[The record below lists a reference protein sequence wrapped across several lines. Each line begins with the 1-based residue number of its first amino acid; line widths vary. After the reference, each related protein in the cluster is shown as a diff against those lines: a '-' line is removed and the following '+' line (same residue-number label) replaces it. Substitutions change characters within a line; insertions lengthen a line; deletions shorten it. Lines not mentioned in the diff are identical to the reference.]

1 MPSPYYPL
9 PVSSLPPPCLLT
21 ASSHSLYCLV
31 LPVVDGNGVYALWT
45 WSGIDRAEV
54 ISFLQPL
61 PKWTSF
67 VNWSSLTL
75 VVFSY
80 FDFQNTLTVT
90 ADHFLAHKAAES
102 FLRTTFWN
110 GKRIWSSPLDINKL
124 FWLKWHDHLQQCAE
138 SHSLSRGKT
147 LKLYSTCPISSV
159 QFIRV
164 APLLPWRPERHSQ
177 PRSGGVFRSHTVI
190 NIGGW
195 YTLWY
200 YYTPIQGQSLVM
212 VYWLYASIN
221 CKAKQCQCMII

>member
-21 ASSHSLYCLV
+21 ASSLSLYCLV

-90 ADHFLAHKAAES
+90 ADHFLAYKAAES

-138 SHSLSRGKT
+138 SHSLSRGK
-147 LKLYSTCPISSV
+147 KLYSTCPV
-159 QFIRV
+159 REVVKNKLETFED
-164 APLLPWRPERHSQ
+164 A
-177 PRSGGVFRSHTVI
+177 
-190 NIGGW
+190 
-195 YTLWY
+195 LWKREKL
-200 YYTPIQGQSLVM
+200 QHVKL
-212 VYWLYASIN
+212 
-221 CKAKQCQCMII
+221 

>member
-1 MPSPYYPL
+1 MFDHSYCQNVHSQSQNRCFKEFANFRRKIPATKRPFAWGGGVESLFGRIPFEHA
-9 PVSSLPPPCLLT
+9 VSLPGASLT
-21 ASSHSLYCLV
+21 ASSLSLYCLV

-90 ADHFLAHKAAES
+90 ADHFLAYKAAES

-138 SHSLSRGKT
+138 SHSLSRGK
-147 LKLYSTCPISSV
+147 KLIAHV
-159 QFIRV
+159 Q
-164 APLLPWRPERHSQ
+164 
-177 PRSGGVFRSHTVI
+177 
-190 NIGGW
+190 
-195 YTLWY
+195 
-200 YYTPIQGQSLVM
+200 
-212 VYWLYASIN
+212 
-221 CKAKQCQCMII
+221 

>member
-1 MPSPYYPL
+1 MTNRPLPAADLATSACCRLGPAGTAFACTTTVSPLPPPCLLPTTPSLSPPCLL

-21 ASSHSLYCLV
+21 ASSLSLYCLV

-90 ADHFLAHKAAES
+90 ADHFLAYKAAES
-102 FLRTTFWN
+102 FLRTTF
-110 GKRIWSSPLDINKL
+110 
-124 FWLKWHDHLQQCAE
+124 
-138 SHSLSRGKT
+138 
-147 LKLYSTCPISSV
+147 
-159 QFIRV
+159 
-164 APLLPWRPERHSQ
+164 
-177 PRSGGVFRSHTVI
+177 
-190 NIGGW
+190 
-195 YTLWY
+195 
-200 YYTPIQGQSLVM
+200 
-212 VYWLYASIN
+212 
-221 CKAKQCQCMII
+221 

>member
-1 MPSPYYPL
+1 MTNRPLPAADLATSACCRLGPAGTAFACTASSMPSPFYPL

-21 ASSHSLYCLV
+21 ASSLSLYCLV

-90 ADHFLAHKAAES
+90 ADHFLAYKAAES
-102 FLRTTFWN
+102 FLRTTF
-110 GKRIWSSPLDINKL
+110 
-124 FWLKWHDHLQQCAE
+124 
-138 SHSLSRGKT
+138 
-147 LKLYSTCPISSV
+147 
-159 QFIRV
+159 
-164 APLLPWRPERHSQ
+164 
-177 PRSGGVFRSHTVI
+177 
-190 NIGGW
+190 
-195 YTLWY
+195 
-200 YYTPIQGQSLVM
+200 
-212 VYWLYASIN
+212 
-221 CKAKQCQCMII
+221 